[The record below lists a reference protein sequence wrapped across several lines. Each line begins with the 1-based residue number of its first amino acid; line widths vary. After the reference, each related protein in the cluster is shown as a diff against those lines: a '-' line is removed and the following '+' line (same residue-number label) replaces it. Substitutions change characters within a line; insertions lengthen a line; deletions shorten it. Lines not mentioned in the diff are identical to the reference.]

1 MLLFSPRPAAGM
13 SPSRPD
19 PTPSIS
25 PEGTRPGGLLE
36 LDESV
41 VDDIVTLLAEGQ
53 RGMVLN
59 LVADLY
65 PADVALLLH
74 HLPSEE
80 AEQLFRWLPAELAS
94 GTLAELEDSYRAALL
109 TDLSAPVLTDL
120 LDALDTDDAVDVL
133 ADLPDE
139 LALQLLPNLE
149 DTEDLTELLEYGEE
163 TAGGL
168 MAREYVAVPPD
179 WTLQEVTEEVR
190 RNADDVDEVYTAYV
204 VDADGSLVGVVSLKQ
219 LLLSSG
225 SVPVRDIMET
235 DFITVSVDVDQEE
248 VGQLVQRYD
257 LLSVPVV
264 DEAGRMLGRITIDD
278 IVDVIRDEAD
288 EDIQLMSGLTG
299 EEETVDTAFEV
310 SRGRLPWLI
319 VGLVG
324 SGLSGLVIG
333 TFEGTLQKAVVLAT
347 FIPIVT
353 AMGGNAA
360 VQSAAIAVQGLGSGE
375 LWLRDAFRRLGKEVL
390 VALLNGTVVA
400 GLLCGTVAALGLGD
414 VGTLVMTLGLTMVA
428 VSLVATTNG
437 ALIPF
442 LLTWIGIDPASAMGP
457 FVTTLNDIIGLAIY
471 FLIATALYL

>member
-1 MLLFSPRPAAGM
+1 M
-13 SPSRPD
+13 SPSPSD
-19 PTPSIS
+19 PTPSI
-25 PEGTRPGGLLE
+25 PPDGARPGGLLE

-41 VDDIVTLLAEGQ
+41 VDDIVTLLSEGQ

-80 AEQLFRWLPAELAS
+80 ARQLFRWLPPELAS
-94 GTLAELEDSYRAALL
+94 DTLAELEDVHRADLL
-109 TDLSAPVLTDL
+109 EDLSSTVLTDL

-139 LALQLLPNLE
+139 LALQLLPDLE
-149 DTEDLTELLEYGEE
+149 DTEDLSALLEYGEE

-168 MAREYVAVPPD
+168 MAREYVSVLPD
-179 WTLQEVTEEVR
+179 WTLQEATEEVR
-190 RNADDVDEVYTAYV
+190 RHADDIDEIYTAYV
-204 VDADGSLVGVVSLKQ
+204 VDADGLLVGVVSLKQ
-219 LLLSSG
+219 LLLSSAT
-225 SVPVRDIMET
+225 VPVRDVMRT
-235 DFITVSVDVDQEE
+235 DFISVPVDVDQEE
-248 VGQLVQRYD
+248 VGQIVQRYD

-264 DEAGRMLGRITIDD
+264 DEAGRLLGRITIDD
-278 IVDVIRDEAD
+278 VVDVIRDEAD

-299 EEETVDTAFEV
+299 EEETVDTAVQV
-310 SRGRLPWLI
+310 SRGRLPWLV

-324 SGLSGLVIG
+324 SGLSGAVIG
-333 TFEGTLQKAVVLAT
+333 TFEATLQQAVVLAT

-375 LWLRDAFRRLGKEVL
+375 LWLTDAFRRLGKEVL

-400 GLLCGTVAALGLGD
+400 ALLCGTVAALGMGD
-414 VGTLVMTLGLTMVA
+414 VTSLVATLGLTMLC

-442 LLTWIGIDPASAMGP
+442 LLTWMGVDPASAMGP
-457 FVTTLNDIIGLAIY
+457 FVTTLNDIVGLAIY

>member
-1 MLLFSPRPAAGM
+1 M
-13 SPSRPD
+13 ST
-19 PTPSIS
+19 TPSDS
-25 PEGTRPGGLLE
+25 APYVAREGGRPSGLLE

-65 PADVALLLH
+65 PADVALLLRH
-74 HLPSEE
+74 VPAEE
-80 AEQLFRWLPAELAS
+80 AKRLFRWLPPELAS
-94 GTLAELEDSYRAALL
+94 DTLAEMEDAFRASLLED
-109 TDLSAPVLTDL
+109 LSQTVLTDL

-139 LALQLLPNLE
+139 VALQLLPDLE

-168 MAREYVAVPPD
+168 MAREYVAVTPD
-179 WTLQEVTEEVR
+179 WTLQEATEEVR
-190 RNADDVDEVYTAYV
+190 RHADDVDEIYTAYV
-204 VDADGSLVGVVSLKQ
+204 VDDNGVLVGVVSLKQ
-219 LLLSSG
+219 LLLSPA
-225 SVPVRDIMET
+225 SVPIRDIMDT
-235 DFITVSVDVDQEE
+235 DFISVAVDVDQEE
-248 VGQLVQRYD
+248 IGQLVQRYD

-264 DEAGRMLGRITIDD
+264 DSDGQMLGRITIDD
-278 IVDVIRDEAD
+278 VVDVIRDEAA
-288 EDIQLMSGLTG
+288 EDIQLMSGITG
-299 EEETVDTAFEV
+299 EEETIDTAFEV

-319 VGLVG
+319 IGLVG
-324 SGLSGLVIG
+324 SGLSGFVIG
-333 TFEGTLQKAVVLAT
+333 SFEGTLQQAVVLAT

-375 LWLRDAFRRLGKEVL
+375 LWLTDAFRRLGKEML
-390 VALLNGTVVA
+390 VALLNGVVVA
-400 GLLCGTVAALGLGD
+400 ALLCGTVAALGMGD
-414 VGTLVMTLGLTMVA
+414 VSTLVVTLGLTMLS

-442 LLTWIGIDPASAMGP
+442 VLTWVGIDPASAMGP

>member
-1 MLLFSPRPAAGM
+1 MPT
-13 SPSRPD
+13 SPSD
-19 PTPSIS
+19 PAPSIA
-25 PEGTRPGGLLE
+25 PEGSRPSGLLE

-41 VDDIVTLLAEGQ
+41 VDDIVALLADGQ

-65 PADVALLLH
+65 PADVALLLR
-74 HLPSEE
+74 HLPATE
-80 AEQLFRWLPAELAS
+80 AKQLFRWLPSEVAS
-94 GTLAELEDSYRAALL
+94 DTLVELEDAYRADLL
-109 TDLSAPVLTDL
+109 EELSTTALTDL
-120 LDALDTDDAVDVL
+120 LDALDTDDTVDVL

-139 LALQLLPNLE
+139 LALQLLPDLK
-149 DTEDLTELLEYGEE
+149 DTEDLIELLEYGEE

-168 MAREYVAVPPD
+168 MAREYVSVPPD
-179 WTLQEVTEEVR
+179 WTLQEATEEVR
-190 RNADDVDEVYTAYV
+190 RNADAVDEVYTAYV
-204 VDADGSLVGVVSLKQ
+204 VDADGLLVGVVSLKQ
-219 LLLSSG
+219 LLLSSAT
-225 SVPVRDIMET
+225 VPVRDIMET
-235 DFITVSVDVDQEE
+235 DFISVSVDVDQEE

-278 IVDVIRDEAD
+278 VVDVIRDEAA

-299 EEETVDTAFEV
+299 EEETVDTVLQV
-310 SRGRLPWLI
+310 SRGRLPWLV

-333 TFEGTLQKAVVLAT
+333 TFEGTLQQAVVLAT

-375 LWLRDAFRRLGKEVL
+375 LWLRDAFRRLGKEML
-390 VALLNGTVVA
+390 VALLNGTVIA
-400 GLLCGTVAALGLGD
+400 GLLCGTVAALGMGD
-414 VGTLVMTLGLTMVA
+414 VGTLVMTLGLTMVS

-442 LLTWIGIDPASAMGP
+442 VLTWVGIDPASAMGP

-471 FLIATALYL
+471 FLIATTLYL

>member
-1 MLLFSPRPAAGM
+1 MPT
-13 SPSRPD
+13 SPSD
-19 PTPSIS
+19 PAPSIA
-25 PEGTRPGGLLE
+25 PEGSRPSGLLE

-41 VDDIVTLLAEGQ
+41 VDDIVALLADGQ

-65 PADVALLLH
+65 PADVALLLR
-74 HLPSEE
+74 HLPATE
-80 AEQLFRWLPAELAS
+80 AKQLFRWLPPEVAS
-94 GTLAELEDSYRAALL
+94 DTLMELEDAYRADLL
-109 TDLSAPVLTDL
+109 KELSTTALTDL
-120 LDALDTDDAVDVL
+120 LDALDTDDTVDVL
-133 ADLPDE
+133 ADLPNE
-139 LALQLLPNLE
+139 LALELLPDLK
-149 DTEDLTELLEYGEE
+149 DTEDLIELLEYGEE

-168 MAREYVAVPPD
+168 MAREYVSVPPD
-179 WTLQEVTEEVR
+179 WTLQEATEEVR
-190 RNADDVDEVYTAYV
+190 RNADAVDEVYTAYV
-204 VDADGSLVGVVSLKQ
+204 VDADGLLVGVVSLKQ
-219 LLLSSG
+219 LLLSSAT
-225 SVPVRDIMET
+225 VPVRDIMET
-235 DFITVSVDVDQEE
+235 DFISVSVDVDQEE

-278 IVDVIRDEAD
+278 VVDVIRDEAA

-299 EEETVDTAFEV
+299 EEETVDTVMQV
-310 SRGRLPWLI
+310 SRGRLPWLV

-333 TFEGTLQKAVVLAT
+333 TFEGTLQQAVVLAT

-375 LWLRDAFRRLGKEVL
+375 LWLRDAFRRLGKEML
-390 VALLNGTVVA
+390 VALLNGTVIA
-400 GLLCGTVAALGLGD
+400 GLLCGTVAALGMGD
-414 VGTLVMTLGLTMVA
+414 VGTLVMTLGLTMVS

-442 LLTWIGIDPASAMGP
+442 VLTWVGIDPASAMGP

-471 FLIATALYL
+471 FLIATTLYL